1 MIKKLCIILLSVC
14 TVAPVMA
21 QQYSSSDDASFAPKK
36 GQWQV
41 SMVMGS
47 SQMFN
52 NNTENYLLPT
62 YWNGQNFSFPNVGLG
77 NNTSGNQSSDPATY
91 LQLGD
96 LNSNN
101 LVNII
106 GIQGKYFLTDRWDVN
121 LMFSM
126 NIGVTPKKDYIE
138 GDKTVTDMQIPALQY
153 LEGRIKNNWSVN
165 IGSNYC
171 LLYTSPSPRDTR

>member
-14 TVAPVMA
+14 TVAPLSA

-62 YWNGQNFSFPNVGLG
+62 YWNGRNFSFPNVGLG

-106 GIQGKYFLTDRWDVN
+106 GIQGKYFLTDCWDVN

-138 GDKTVTDMQIPALQY
+138 ETRRLPICRFRPFNIWKAESKTT
-153 LEGRIKNNWSVN
+153 GRLILAQT
-165 IGSNYC
+165 I
-171 LLYTSPSPRDTR
+171 TSIRRTNASICM

>member
-52 NNTENYLLPT
+52 NNTENYLLPIH
-62 YWNGQNFSFPNVGLG
+62 LLR
-77 NNTSGNQSSDPATY
+77 
-91 LQLGD
+91 LQALIRKSQAMAETKRQ
-96 LNSNN
+96 LRLLQKNY
-101 LVNII
+101 IHF
-106 GIQGKYFLTDRWDVN
+106 YFILWKR
-121 LMFSM
+121 
-126 NIGVTPKKDYIE
+126 
-138 GDKTVTDMQIPALQY
+138 
-153 LEGRIKNNWSVN
+153 
-165 IGSNYC
+165 
-171 LLYTSPSPRDTR
+171 